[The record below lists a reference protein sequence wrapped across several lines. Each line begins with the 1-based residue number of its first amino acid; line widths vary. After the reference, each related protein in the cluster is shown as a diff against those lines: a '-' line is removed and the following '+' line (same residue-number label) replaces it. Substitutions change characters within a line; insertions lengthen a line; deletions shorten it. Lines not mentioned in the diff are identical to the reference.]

1 VVGARLE
8 YHIEVSLR
16 YSRFYWFHANIY
28 FH

>member
-8 YHIEVSLR
+8 FHIEVCLR
-16 YSRFYWFHANIY
+16 DLRFYWFHANIY